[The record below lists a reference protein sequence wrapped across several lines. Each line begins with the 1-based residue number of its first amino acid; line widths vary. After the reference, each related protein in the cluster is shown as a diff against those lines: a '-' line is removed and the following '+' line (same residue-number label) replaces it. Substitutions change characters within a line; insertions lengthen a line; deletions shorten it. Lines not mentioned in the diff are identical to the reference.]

1 MTENPWIILIEIL
14 LAGGILIYLFFRKK
28 SARGGSDTVTRRVEV
43 RLSEGVLQPKEI
55 HVAFGSPSELIIYR
69 YDKEPKEELFEITDL
84 DIYELLPA
92 LNATIIKMNPEKRG
106 TYPVLLGESEQAG
119 VLIVE

>member
-14 LAGGILIYLFFRKK
+14 LAAGILIYLFFRKK
-28 SARGGSDTVTRRVEV
+28 SGRGGLDAPIRKVEV
-43 RLSEGVLQPKEI
+43 RLSEGRLQPKEI
-55 HVAFGSPSELIIYR
+55 RVAIGSPFELIIYR
-69 YDKEPKEELFEITDL
+69 YDKEPREELFEITDL

-92 LNATIIKMNPEKRG
+92 LNATIIKMNPEKKG
-106 TYPVLLGESEQAG
+106 IYPVLIGEAEQAG